1 MEAFK
6 GATMLI
12 GGGMTTA
19 VTVEL
24 LSQLDPEA
32 CGVWLT
38 AFQVLGIAM
47 SASKSQLSKSNNP
60 TSTKETKST
69 KSTKETKQS
78 TKSQTLFIPRLFT
91 KRKIPILTH
100 CTSASLVAVA
110 MIASNSAIAYQIPLP
125 LHILLKSASL
135 PASAFISYY
144 TGRLTLNK
152 PTIGAI
158 STVTAG
164 VLIATIGGAP
174 PSSST
179 RSSLSKRNST
189 LIGGLLAAGSV
200 VASAILG
207 AFQDNT
213 FETYGKHWREALF
226 YSHALTL
233 PSFFLFRKQ
242 LYQILKRWLQPK
254 KRNIKLWLLLLSN
267 IACVNVA
274 MSGIYKITNETS
286 SLSCTIAVTVRKFLS
301 LLLSLQLF
309 NKGIFGKSQ
318 WIGTMGVF
326 GGSLFWTL
334 LRAFSSPTTR
344 SKKKKHINNQITKQI
359 DPRIQESLNPIYLPS
374 PSQQLHLIFNYPE
387 SNTKND
393 FRSIVVDILKTAD
406 VKHTL
411 NSYGNDH
418 ETLLSKLHLQKGAR
432 LGRKNQKHSPF
443 HKAFKTIVHRKGNTE
458 THQLLNVRFNTIMK
472 HFVRTV
478 VAPLLEVKSIVKRKR
493 ACIAYMEKHCSFS
506 NFYSSSLIQTCFI
519 VFVTYLL

>member
-1 MEAFK
+1 
-6 GATMLI
+6 MLI

-24 LSQLDPEA
+24 LSQIDPEA

-38 AFQVLGIAM
+38 AFQVLGIAI
-47 SASKSQLSKSNNP
+47 SASKSQLSTSNNP
-60 TSTKETKST
+60 KST
-69 KSTKETKQS
+69 NNSKSTKEPKQS
-78 TKSQTLFIPRLFT
+78 TKSQTLFIP
-91 KRKIPILTH
+91 RKIPILTH

-179 RSSLSKRNST
+179 RSSLSKPNST

-233 PSFFLFRKQ
+233 PAFFLFRKQ

-334 LRAFSSPTTR
+334 LRAFSSPTTH

-359 DPRIQESLNPIYLPS
+359 DPRIQESLTNPLYLPS
-374 PSQQLHLIFNYPE
+374 PSQQLHLIFKYPE
-387 SNTKND
+387 SNAKND

-406 VKHTL
+406 VEHTL
-411 NSYGNDH
+411 SSYGNDH

-443 HKAFKTIVHRKGNTE
+443 HKAFKTIVHRKGITE

-478 VAPLLEVKSIVKRKR
+478 VAPLLEVSQPSSEK
-493 ACIAYMEKHCSFS
+493 ACIAYMESTVVFEFLFLLSHINLFHCLCHVSP
-506 NFYSSSLIQTCFI
+506 LI
-519 VFVTYLL
+519 